1 MRLDFNCY
9 EKNMKRPLFCRILPW
24 LVIVPATGMIIIA
37 LVAGSIGADA
47 DNEWGPLRI
56 WILILG
62 LAGLFFPI
70 GLKIIEVIDRRLITH
85 PWSPGL
91 LSRIEMIFDRQS
103 ARVPDISRLSEP
115 PEVAQIGGSYVDDL
129 SESTDQYGR
138 QKKAARRSISSTLA
152 APRRGLALVVL
163 FIAVELLYI
172 WFVSVGHMTTWPS
185 TSNVYEMLAESFTQG
200 QVALLIEPDPQLA
213 ELENPYPTDERPGIR
228 VIPDA
233 SYFEGKYFIYWGP
246 APAAV
251 VALWQIATSRTV
263 GDEHIVFVAVSFIF
277 VFSVLILLNLRHKY
291 FPALP
296 GWLFVVGILIVATAH
311 PILWVLNWPTIY
323 PAAIASGQAF
333 LLAGLFFVI
342 PVLDGSKR
350 ENWRL
355 FLVGALW
362 SLAFGSRML
371 LVGAIGILTLATA
384 ISLYSTKNGK
394 RQIYEGMKKSVMLIM
409 PLVLG
414 VALIGFYNYVR
425 YGNFLE
431 TGFRYMMSRNDLP
444 RMLESG
450 LVFNPIYL
458 LPNLFYLLIAPLQ
471 FRAMFPIIR
480 PLWRELSAVSMFLA
494 RFNIPDEY
502 HIEDITGILVAM
514 PTIFLVGFLVWE
526 MLCNWRLRN
535 IDEKR
540 VPEDKQTQSRNPG
553 FRRTIW
559 VILFAAILAA
569 TPIFLFFWVATRYF
583 LDAVPL
589 FAILAAVGAWLL
601 YEATRGFP
609 LKGPL
614 AVIFILTTVFLGM
627 LISFLLAI
635 SGADS
640 RFDDLNPALFETL
653 SNLFSL
659 KQ

>member
-1 MRLDFNCY
+1 
-9 EKNMKRPLFCRILPW
+9 
-24 LVIVPATGMIIIA
+24 
-37 LVAGSIGADA
+37 
-47 DNEWGPLRI
+47 
-56 WILILG
+56 
-62 LAGLFFPI
+62 
-70 GLKIIEVIDRRLITH
+70 
-85 PWSPGL
+85 
-91 LSRIEMIFDRQS
+91 
-103 ARVPDISRLSEP
+103 
-115 PEVAQIGGSYVDDL
+115 
-129 SESTDQYGR
+129 
-138 QKKAARRSISSTLA
+138 
-152 APRRGLALVVL
+152 
-163 FIAVELLYI
+163 
-172 WFVSVGHMTTWPS
+172 
-185 TSNVYEMLAESFTQG
+185 
-200 QVALLIEPDPQLA
+200 
-213 ELENPYPTDERPGIR
+213 
-228 VIPDA
+228 
-233 SYFEGKYFIYWGP
+233 
-246 APAAV
+246 
-251 VALWQIATSRTV
+251 
-263 GDEHIVFVAVSFIF
+263 
-277 VFSVLILLNLRHKY
+277 VLILLNLRRKY

-296 GWLFVVGILIVATAH
+296 GWLFVVGVLIVATAH
-311 PILWVLNWPTIY
+311 PIFWVLNWPTIY
-323 PAAIASGQAF
+323 PAAIACGQAF

-355 FLVGALW
+355 VLVGALW

-514 PTIFLVGFLVWE
+514 PTIFFVGFLVWE

>member
-1 MRLDFNCY
+1 
-9 EKNMKRPLFCRILPW
+9 
-24 LVIVPATGMIIIA
+24 
-37 LVAGSIGADA
+37 
-47 DNEWGPLRI
+47 
-56 WILILG
+56 
-62 LAGLFFPI
+62 
-70 GLKIIEVIDRRLITH
+70 
-85 PWSPGL
+85 
-91 LSRIEMIFDRQS
+91 
-103 ARVPDISRLSEP
+103 
-115 PEVAQIGGSYVDDL
+115 
-129 SESTDQYGR
+129 
-138 QKKAARRSISSTLA
+138 
-152 APRRGLALVVL
+152 
-163 FIAVELLYI
+163 
-172 WFVSVGHMTTWPS
+172 
-185 TSNVYEMLAESFTQG
+185 
-200 QVALLIEPDPQLA
+200 
-213 ELENPYPTDERPGIR
+213 
-228 VIPDA
+228 
-233 SYFEGKYFIYWGP
+233 
-246 APAAV
+246 
-251 VALWQIATSRTV
+251 
-263 GDEHIVFVAVSFIF
+263 
-277 VFSVLILLNLRHKY
+277 
-291 FPALP
+291 
-296 GWLFVVGILIVATAH
+296 
-311 PILWVLNWPTIY
+311 
-323 PAAIASGQAF
+323 
-333 LLAGLFFVI
+333 
-342 PVLDGSKR
+342 
-350 ENWRL
+350 
-355 FLVGALW
+355 
-362 SLAFGSRML
+362 
-371 LVGAIGILTLATA
+371 
-384 ISLYSTKNGK
+384 
-394 RQIYEGMKKSVMLIM
+394 MLIM

-414 VALIGFYNYVR
+414 VALLGFYNYVR

-458 LPNLFYLLIAPLQ
+458 LPNLFYLLIAPIQ

-514 PTIFLVGFLVWE
+514 PTIFLVGFLVWD
-526 MLCNWRLRN
+526 MLCNWRLRS
-535 IDEKR
+535 IDERR

-609 LKGPL
+609 LKRPL
-614 AVIFILTTVFLGM
+614 AVIFILTTVFLGI

-653 SNLFSL
+653 SSLFSL

>member
-1 MRLDFNCY
+1 
-9 EKNMKRPLFCRILPW
+9 
-24 LVIVPATGMIIIA
+24 MIILA
-37 LVAGSIGADA
+37 LVAGHIGADA

-62 LAGLFFPI
+62 LVGLFFPI
-70 GLKIIEVIDRRLITH
+70 GLKIIEVIDRRLIAR

-91 LSRIEMIFDRQS
+91 RSRVEMIFDRQS
-103 ARVPDISRLSEP
+103 ARVPDLSKLSEP
-115 PEVAQIGGSYVDDL
+115 PEVAKIDGPYIEDL
-129 SESTDQYGR
+129 VEDTDQQER
-138 QKKAARRSISSTLA
+138 QKQATRRSISSTFA
-152 APRRGLALVVL
+152 VPRRALALVML

-172 WFVSVGHMTTWPS
+172 WFVSVGYMTTWPS
-185 TSNVYEMLAESFTQG
+185 TSNVYGMLAESFTQG
-200 QVALLIEPDPQLA
+200 QVALQIEPDPQLA
-213 ELENPYPTDERPGIR
+213 ELENPYPTAERPGIK
-228 VIPDA
+228 VFKDA
-233 SYFEGKYFIYWGP
+233 SYFEGKYYIYWGP
-246 APAAV
+246 APAVFA
-251 VALWQIATSRTV
+251 ALWKIATSRTL
-263 GDEHIVFVAVSFIF
+263 GDEHIVFLAVSCIF
-277 VFSVLILLNLRHKY
+277 VFSVLILLNLRRKY

-296 GWLFVVGILIVATAH
+296 GWLFVVGVLIVATAH

-333 LLAGLFFVI
+333 LLAGLFFAI

-355 FLVGALW
+355 VLVGALW

-414 VALIGFYNYVR
+414 VALLGFYNYVR

-458 LPNLFYLLIAPLQ
+458 LPNLFYLLIAPIQ

-514 PTIFLVGFLVWE
+514 PTIIFVGYLVWE
-526 MLCNWRLRN
+526 MLCNWRLRS

-540 VPEDKQTQSRNPG
+540 VPEHKQTQGRNPG

-653 SNLFSL
+653 SGLFSL